1 MWHKQLGTVFAKLV
15 YIFTAIFI
23 AWAVFTFA
31 VLLPNLQLIGMVL
44 FSDTAS
50 AIEKVNFLFSLY
62 GSIGTN
68 FTLVSASSTV
78 VIVVLF
84 GINVTLLLYYIRKVR
99 GSANNVRQ
107 AGAASFSGLI
117 SGVLGIGCAACG
129 TFVLTSM
136 LVLIGAGGI
145 VTYLPFKGVE
155 FGFIGIG
162 LLLYSTYSLIHKIN
176 SPLVCRIDE
185 E

>member
-1 MWHKQLGTVFAKLV
+1 MWQRQFGIILTKPLYVF
-15 YIFTAIFI
+15 IAILT

-31 VLLPNLQLIGMVL
+31 VLLPNIQLIGVVL

-68 FTLVSASSTV
+68 FTLVSGTSAV
-78 VIVVLF
+78 VIAVLF
-84 GINVTLLLYYIRKVR
+84 GINVTLLLYYIRRIRGVASSVR
-99 GSANNVRQ
+99 STGV
-107 AGAASFSGLI
+107 AGISGLI

-129 TFVLTSM
+129 TFVLTSV
-136 LVLIGAGGI
+136 LALIGAGGI

-162 LLLYSTYSLIHKIN
+162 LLLYSTYSIIRKIN
-176 SPLVCRIDE
+176 SPLICRIE

>member
-1 MWHKQLGTVFAKLV
+1 MCQRQLGTVFAKPV

-31 VLLPNLQLIGMVL
+31 VLLPNMQLIAVVL

-68 FTLVSASSTV
+68 FTLVSASATV
-78 VIVVLF
+78 VIAVLF

-99 GSANNVRQ
+99 GSASSVRSTGV
-107 AGAASFSGLI
+107 AGISGLI
-117 SGVLGIGCAACG
+117 SGVFGIGCAACG
-129 TFVLTSM
+129 TFVLTSV
-136 LVLIGAGGI
+136 LALIGVGGL
-145 VTYLPFKGVE
+145 VAYLPFKGVE

-162 LLLYSTYSLIHKIN
+162 LLLYSTYSLIRKIN
-176 SPLVCRIDE
+176 SPLVCRIE

>member
-1 MWHKQLGTVFAKLV
+1 MWQRQLGTVFANPV
-15 YIFTAIFI
+15 YVSTAIFI

-31 VLLPNLQLIGMVL
+31 VLLPNIQLIGVVL

-50 AIEKVNFLFSLY
+50 ALEKANFLFSLY

-78 VIVVLF
+78 VIAILF

-99 GSANNVRQ
+99 DAVSNLRST
-107 AGAASFSGLI
+107 GAAGISGLI

-129 TFVLTSM
+129 TFVLTSV
-136 LVLIGAGGI
+136 LALIGAGAL

-162 LLLYSTYSLIHKIN
+162 LLLYSTYSLIRKIN
-176 SPLVCRIDE
+176 SPLVCRIE